1 MEKKCFLLLVL
12 LLTARLFALDLEYK
26 VVKDSAKC
34 ERKVMEADLKVQF
47 ANKNIKSLKVR
58 AGEKIKYDTF
68 ADFYEITQSDVGY
81 YGADSSRSILKAIG
95 ADNKSY
101 YYALDDVV
109 IENADKLPGMRKDAD
124 LKYPRESLYMI
135 PSYYYDVL
143 KARHYE
149 KIFEYEPEWKNWD
162 GNSYNWSDDF
172 NPCYLTLTKT
182 YGTIVYKDKS
192 ASFLITNV
200 TRTAENLY
208 RMKIHVNEKH
218 KSYDSYDP
226 RFYDGANIYLKYDGD
241 YVDVFINSLDAK
253 IDSFVISSYKVRQSL
268 HYIADELYEDIH
280 NITWPRHADGTCDYD
295 GSKKA
300 HTPTK
305 PAAISS
311 TPTTN
316 VAPNKTMSVKEN
328 LKLRSG
334 EATTTSVLAV
344 MSAGT
349 RVKILTLGKQAT
361 IDGITSNWVQVEVQA
376 GAKDRDGKPIAAG
389 TTGWCFGGYLGRGAR

>member
-1 MEKKCFLLLVL
+1 MKKKCFLLLVL

-34 ERKVMEADLKVQF
+34 EIKVMLADLNVQF
-47 ANKNIKSLKVR
+47 AHKNIKSFKVR

-68 ADFYEITQSDVGY
+68 ADFYYITQGDFGY
-81 YGADSSRSILKAIG
+81 YAADDSRSMLKAIG

-109 IENADKLPGMRKDAD
+109 IENADKLPRMGKDKD
-124 LKYPRESLYMI
+124 IKYPRESLYMI

-143 KARHYE
+143 KARNYE
-149 KIFEYEPEWKNWD
+149 KIFEYEPYWLI
-162 GNSYNWSDDF
+162 SDDNTYDWTDHF

-208 RMKIHVNEKH
+208 RIKIYVNEKH
-218 KSYDSYDP
+218 KSYEGYDP

-241 YVDVFINSLDAK
+241 YVDVYINSFNDK
-253 IDSFVISSYKVRQSL
+253 IDTFVISSYNVREAL
-268 HYIADELYEDIH
+268 RYTTYEYYDEIKD
-280 NITWPRHADGTCDYD
+280 ITWPRHADGTCDYETAVRLQSGKRYRVSD
-295 GSKKA
+295 
-300 HTPTK
+300 
-305 PAAISS
+305 
-311 TPTTN
+311 
-316 VAPNKTMSVKEN
+316 N
-328 LKLRSG
+328 LRLRSSG
-334 EATTTSVLAV
+334 STAGKPVVTIGKGTQVKVIAV
-344 MSAGT
+344 GAE
-349 RVKILTLGKQAT
+349 QT

-376 GAKDRDGKPIAAG
+376 GAKDRDGKAIAAG
-389 TTGWCFGGYLGRGAR
+389 TVGWCFGGYLTER

>member
-34 ERKVMEADLKVQF
+34 EVEVMEADLKVQF

-58 AGEKIKYDTF
+58 AGEKIKYDTS

-109 IENADKLPGMRKDAD
+109 IENADKLPRMGKDKD
-124 LKYPRESLYMI
+124 IKYPRESLYMI

-143 KARHYE
+143 KARNYE
-149 KIFEYEPEWKNWD
+149 KIFEYEPYWLI
-162 GNSYNWSDDF
+162 SDDNTYDWTDHF
-172 NPCYLTLTKT
+172 NPCYLTLTNT
-182 YGTIVYKDKS
+182 YGVIVYKDKS
-192 ASFLITNV
+192 VSFLITNV

-208 RMKIHVNEKH
+208 RIKIYVNEKH
-218 KSYDSYDP
+218 KSYEGYDP

-241 YVDVFINSLDAK
+241 YVDVYINSLNDK
-253 IDSFVISSYKVRQSL
+253 IDTFVISSYNVREAL
-268 HYIADELYEDIH
+268 RYTTYEYYDEIKD
-280 NITWPRHADGTCDYD
+280 ITWPRHADGTCDYETAVRLQSGKRYRASD
-295 GSKKA
+295 
-300 HTPTK
+300 
-305 PAAISS
+305 
-311 TPTTN
+311 
-316 VAPNKTMSVKEN
+316 N
-328 LKLRSG
+328 LRLRSSG
-334 EATTTSVLAV
+334 STAGKPVVTIGKGTQVKVIAV
-344 MSAGT
+344 GAE
-349 RVKILTLGKQAT
+349 QT
-361 IDGITSNWVQVEVQA
+361 IDNLISNWVQVEVQT

-389 TTGWCFGGYLGRGAR
+389 TVGWCFGGYLK

>member
-1 MEKKCFLLLVL
+1 MKKKCFLLLVL

-34 ERKVMEADLKVQF
+34 EVEVMNADLKVQF
-47 ANKNIKSLKVR
+47 ANKNIKSFKVK

-68 ADFYEITQSDVGY
+68 ADFYYITQGDFGY
-81 YGADSSRSILKAIG
+81 YTADASRSILKAIG
-95 ADNKSY
+95 ADDKSY

-109 IENADKLPGMRKDAD
+109 IENADKLPRMGKDKD
-124 LKYPRESLYMI
+124 IKYPRESLYMI

-280 NITWPRHADGTCDYD
+280 NITWPRHADGSCDYETAVRLQSGKRYRASD
-295 GSKKA
+295 
-300 HTPTK
+300 
-305 PAAISS
+305 
-311 TPTTN
+311 
-316 VAPNKTMSVKEN
+316 N
-328 LKLRSG
+328 LRLRSSG
-334 EATTTSVLAV
+334 STAGKPVVTIGKGTQVKVLAV
-344 MSAGT
+344 GAE
-349 RVKILTLGKQAT
+349 QT
-361 IDGITSNWVQVEVQA
+361 IDNITSNWVQVEVQA

-389 TTGWCFGGYLGRGAR
+389 TVGWCFGGYLTER

>member
-1 MEKKCFLLLVL
+1 MIKMKKKCFLLLVL

-34 ERKVMEADLKVQF
+34 EIEVMLADLNVQF
-47 ANKNIKSLKVR
+47 AHKNIKSFKVR

-68 ADFYEITQSDVGY
+68 ADFYYITQGDFGY
-81 YGADSSRSILKAIG
+81 YAADDSRSMLKAIG

-109 IENADKLPGMRKDAD
+109 IENADKLPRMGKDKD
-124 LKYPRESLYMI
+124 IKYPRESLYMI

-143 KARHYE
+143 KARNYE
-149 KIFEYEPEWKNWD
+149 KIFEYEPYWLI
-162 GNSYNWSDDF
+162 SDDNTYDWTDHF
-172 NPCYLTLTKT
+172 NPCYLTLTNT
-182 YGTIVYKDKS
+182 YGVIVYKDKS
-192 ASFLITNV
+192 VSFLITNV

-280 NITWPRHADGTCDYD
+280 NITWPRHADGSCDYETAVRLQSGKRYRASD
-295 GSKKA
+295 
-300 HTPTK
+300 
-305 PAAISS
+305 
-311 TPTTN
+311 
-316 VAPNKTMSVKEN
+316 N
-328 LKLRSG
+328 LRLRSSG
-334 EATTTSVLAV
+334 STAGKPVVTIGKGTQVKVLSIGAE
-344 MSAGT
+344 
-349 RVKILTLGKQAT
+349 QT

-376 GAKDRDGKPIAAG
+376 GAKDRDGKAIAAG
-389 TTGWCFGGYLGRGAR
+389 TVGWCFGGYLAER

>member
-1 MEKKCFLLLVL
+1 MIKMKKKCFLLLVL

-34 ERKVMEADLKVQF
+34 EIEVIKADLKVQF
-47 ANKNIKSLKVR
+47 ANKNIKSFKVR
-58 AGEKIKYDTF
+58 AGEKIKYDTS
-68 ADFYEITQSDVGY
+68 ADFYYITQDDVGY
-81 YGADSSRSILKAIG
+81 YAADSSRSILKAIG
-95 ADNKSY
+95 TDNKSY

-109 IENADKLPGMRKDAD
+109 IENADKLPGMGKDAD

-149 KIFEYEPEWKNWD
+149 KIFEYEPEWKNWN

-208 RMKIHVNEKH
+208 RIKIHVNEKH
-218 KSYDSYDP
+218 KSYDSYDS

-241 YVDVFINSLDAK
+241 YVDVYINSLNDK

-280 NITWPRHADGTCDYD
+280 NITWPRHADGSCDYETAVRLQSGKGYRASD
-295 GSKKA
+295 
-300 HTPTK
+300 
-305 PAAISS
+305 
-311 TPTTN
+311 
-316 VAPNKTMSVKEN
+316 N
-328 LKLRSG
+328 LRLRSSG
-334 EATTTSVLAV
+334 STVGKPVVTIGKGTQVKVLGIGAE
-344 MSAGT
+344 
-349 RVKILTLGKQAT
+349 QT

-376 GAKDRDGKPIAAG
+376 GAKDRDGKAIAAG
-389 TTGWCFGGYLGRGAR
+389 TRGWCFGGYLAER